1 MTTVPPPRPPWWLSP
16 TRRRTPSDGERG
28 TARRPELLPLWAEVP
43 READDGTEDG
53 RSTVRVA
60 LRVAVPE
67 ELLRVVD
74 PETVTRASPRVD
86 TARRP
91 ASSAQAAWPASAS
104 APASTA
110 ASPPAPPR
118 SPPKPSMRFNMT
130 SLLLDRRPGGASRAR
145 ALECSDGGAFPPIA
159 SASAAGDFAGRVP
172 RPRAGAA
179 GPPGAA
185 AAGPP
190 A

>member
-60 LRVAVPE
+60 LRVAAPE
-67 ELLRVVD
+67 ELLRVAD
-74 PETVTRASPRVD
+74 PETVTPASPRVD

-91 ASSAQAAWPASAS
+91 ASSAQTAWPASARS
-104 APASTA
+104 PASPA
-110 ASPPAPPR
+110 ASPAARPPTR
-118 SPPKPSMRFNMT
+118 LGSRTKPSIRFNMT
-130 SLLLDRRPGGASRAR
+130 SLLLDRRASGASRAR

-159 SASAAGDFAGRVP
+159 SASATGDF
-172 RPRAGAA
+172 
-179 GPPGAA
+179 
-185 AAGPP
+185 
-190 A
+190 